1 MSTKRTNGSGQF
13 TKGTSG
19 NSSGR
24 PPGSRNR
31 TTLLMESLLEGQA
44 EQLMQKTIE
53 LALAGEITALRLC
66 LERIV
71 PPRKERSIHLLLP
84 PIESVQQICQAMAK
98 VSAAIGEG
106 EITPTEGEVLANV
119 LLAHKTVLETGD
131 LGRRMDELEQRMAR
145 REAATT
151 TASASGVRSD
161 HAGATAVTN
170 TSLANRLNRLERRL
184 GLEPAPISHQVTAR
198 AWVTV
203 FRGDELTAW
212 EPRWQASEASG
223 ATSLMDIFEEGT
235 PERQD
240 VVRRL
245 EPALDAIAR
254 EMTGKSYAELLRDEA
269 EGQE

>member
-84 PIESVQQICQAMAK
+84 PSKA
-98 VSAAIGEG
+98 SS
-106 EITPTEGEVLANV
+106 
-119 LLAHKTVLETGD
+119 
-131 LGRRMDELEQRMAR
+131 RSAR
-145 REAATT
+145 RWRKCRQPSEKGRSRRPRERCSPMSCWPTKRSWRPEIWDGAWT
-151 TASASGVRSD
+151 SWNSGWP
-161 HAGATAVTN
+161 G
-170 TSLANRLNRLERRL
+170 ERPQPRRRPPREF
-184 GLEPAPISHQVTAR
+184 GPTIR
-198 AWVTV
+198 AQQ
-203 FRGDELTAW
+203 R
-212 EPRWQASEASG
+212 
-223 ATSLMDIFEEGT
+223 
-235 PERQD
+235 
-240 VVRRL
+240 
-245 EPALDAIAR
+245 
-254 EMTGKSYAELLRDEA
+254 
-269 EGQE
+269 